1 MSSNY
6 CDLHWDHDQCGG
18 FNTGEA
24 NEINVLMSERRIINR
39 LVFGRDVVGGWRD
52 SVVAG
57 TKGQG

>member
-1 MSSNY
+1 MISIGIMISAEGST
-6 CDLHWDHDQCGG
+6 QK
-18 FNTGEA
+18 TA